1 MPEIYVEPICKE
13 HISLIKD
20 FCTVENASDLD
31 YFKNYLM
38 YNGLLDNEEGMA
50 KTKLYISED
59 EKGNKKILG
68 FYSIRC
74 SSLIM
79 DSGETEKLGEPALEI
94 VELAVHKNYRNQGI
108 GTKMMKNIFAT
119 AHKLKENHIG
129 LKHLVV
135 CAKDTAKTYY
145 KKFKFEE
152 LPGYKQIP
160 RNPDN
165 KSCVGMSISLK
176 VIGQN

>member
-59 EKGNKKILG
+59 EK
-68 FYSIRC
+68 
-74 SSLIM
+74 
-79 DSGETEKLGEPALEI
+79 
-94 VELAVHKNYRNQGI
+94 
-108 GTKMMKNIFAT
+108 
-119 AHKLKENHIG
+119 
-129 LKHLVV
+129 
-135 CAKDTAKTYY
+135 
-145 KKFKFEE
+145 
-152 LPGYKQIP
+152 
-160 RNPDN
+160 
-165 KSCVGMSISLK
+165 
-176 VIGQN
+176 VIGKPLLCQWQQPFCSVYY